1 MNIYVSVVGGVNIDI
16 IGTPFNN
23 LIQNDSNP
31 GKTTLTLGG
40 VARNIAENLSK
51 LDIRTEF
58 ITVLGSDTHSEDI
71 QKDCNEKNIG
81 LTHSKIIQNER
92 TSSYLCINDE
102 NGEMQ
107 VAISDMEI
115 YKYITP
121 SYLEKK
127 LDVINKSS
135 LCVIDTNIPE
145 DSLIFLMDNCTVPL
159 FMDTVSVS
167 KTERIKNSIHN
178 IHTLKPNIIEAEILS
193 GMKIKNDTDLE
204 SASMIIHNK
213 GVKWLF
219 ISLGSNGV
227 YYSDGKNSGKLSP
240 IDTKIV
246 STTGAGDSFLAG
258 VIWSYLKNNDIESCA
273 KAGLAASSICVAS
286 ALTVSKDISVNNI
299 EEKIKN
305 NWR

>member
-1 MNIYVSVVGGVNIDI
+1 
-16 IGTPFNN
+16 
-23 LIQNDSNP
+23 
-31 GKTTLTLGG
+31 
-40 VARNIAENLSK
+40 
-51 LDIRTEF
+51 
-58 ITVLGSDTHSEDI
+58 
-71 QKDCNEKNIG
+71 
-81 LTHSKIIQNER
+81 
-92 TSSYLCINDE
+92 
-102 NGEMQ
+102 
-107 VAISDMEI
+107 
-115 YKYITP
+115 
-121 SYLEKK
+121 
-127 LDVINKSS
+127 
-135 LCVIDTNIPE
+135 
-145 DSLIFLMDNCTVPL
+145 MDNCTVPL

-258 VIWSYLKNNDIESCA
+258 VIWSYLKNNDIENCA
-273 KAGLAASSICVAS
+273 KAGLAASSICIAS
-286 ALTVSKDISVNNI
+286 ALTVSKEISVDNI